1 MMNNDLL
8 EVFAN
13 TIAVIGILVCAVAGA
28 GRLFGSYYVFGYE
41 AMTLFIGGISLMVF
55 SGLIKLHLIKA
66 LISRKP

>member
-1 MMNNDLL
+1 MNSDLL
-8 EVFAN
+8 EVFAS
-13 TIAVIGILVCAVAGA
+13 TIAVIGIVVCAVAGV